1 MADQRSIEMLAFNFA
16 SKIFAYRRLAQG
28 FCRALSAFSRFM
40 RECLD
45 KVIKADQCSQNVDDN
60 GIAANDAE
68 QLINNL
74 RATFQ
79 CIQQAGLQLTMH
91 KCHFGVTEIA
101 FLGCTI
107 TPAVPNTPLTSD
119 LLGKFTEINKDLDR
133 CCELALKQP
142 VLNKQIA
149 IKTDASFSSAGYAFL
164 IEDDPL
170 EKNTSTR
177 KTSAPVAYGSKTFS
191 PSQLK
196 ISIYAKEF
204 LAFFLA
210 FKEFGHIF

>member
-1 MADQRSIEMLAFNFA
+1 
-16 SKIFAYRRLAQG
+16 
-28 FCRALSAFSRFM
+28 M

-45 KVIKADQCSQNVDDN
+45 KVIKADKSAQNVDDN
-60 GIAANDAE
+60 GIAANDTK

-74 RATFQ
+74 KAAFQ

-91 KCHFGVTEIA
+91 KCHFGATEIA

-107 TPAVPNTPLTSD
+107 TLAVPNTPLTSD
-119 LLGKFTEINKDLDR
+119 LLGKFTEINKVLDR

-149 IKTDASFSSAGYAFL
+149 IKTDASFSGAGYAFL

-177 KTSAPVAYGSKTFS
+177 KTTAPVAYGSKTFS

-204 LAFFLA
+204 LAFSLA